1 MYQPLNP
8 AHLDTMVQLSVR
20 AEYITSTVIRYT
32 VNGLRPF
39 TRYSVQVRVLGYV
52 VGDEHHLVVSD
63 GSRPVTFM
71 TMESGM
77 CVYLCVCEC
86 AQIINPHQSSNVVLV
101 ILYQPFLSLLTVPS
115 APPQT
120 FTAFLSHLQNSAH
133 FQWSPAPSSDLHG
146 ILTGY
151 SLLCRRFRDGQEE
164 LPIRETLGNDRLQYE
179 LKTLYNRTGT
189 EYNCSIAAQTQAGEG
204 PRSAPVYFATP
215 GGE

>member
-1 MYQPLNP
+1 MSEETFLY
-8 AHLDTMVQLSVR
+8 
-20 AEYITSTVIRYT
+20 
-32 VNGLRPF
+32 LRTLCLF
-39 TRYSVQVRVLGYV
+39 TRLVHCSSKVNMCTRQMCDFYDNGKWYV
-52 VGDEHHLVVSD
+52 
-63 GSRPVTFM
+63 
-71 TMESGM
+71 
-77 CVYLCVCEC
+77 CVFVCVCEC
-86 AQIINPHQSSNVVLV
+86 AQIINPHQSSDVVLV
-101 ILYQPFLSLLTVPS
+101 ILYQPFFSLLTVPS